1 MSIVRLV
8 LLAMAVLVVV
18 IVVRTLLRTPRR

>member
-8 LLAMAVLVVV
+8 LLAMGVLVVV